1 MNSVKR
7 NNKLSEKQINVLITI
22 YRFRF
27 ITIPLLAKLNAV
39 SNQSIAGSIK
49 VLEEAGLVNKRYSSS
64 YKLQGKAARYFLSPK
79 AIKLFKDNDDI
90 NQHSLN
96 LFYKTK
102 LLSEEACDSHIQTLQ
117 TYLDY
122 KATLTSNYILKT
134 KYELYKHEDQ
144 PDPPS
149 DIYALSNKSQQSDI
163 FIEIHNNSQAFVI
176 QKRINYLAEFIED
189 NYEDKQPKVILITN
203 KKDKKLGMII
213 ENLND
218 DFSTKFV
225 FLAISTA
232 SKWAKDF

>member
-49 VLEEAGLVNKRYSSS
+49 VLEEAGLVNKRYSST

-79 AIKLFKDNDDI
+79 AIKLFQDNDDI

-102 LLSEEACDSHIQTLQ
+102 LLSEDAVDSHIQTLQ
-117 TYLDY
+117 TYLEY
-122 KATLTSNYILKT
+122 IAKINNNYTLKT

-149 DIYALSNKSQQSDI
+149 DIYVRSNIKQQSDI
-163 FIEIHNNSQAFVI
+163 FIEIHNNSQAFII
-176 QKRINYLAEFIED
+176 QKRLTYLAEFIED
-189 NYEDKQPKVILITN
+189 NYDDNQPKVILVTN

-213 ENLND
+213 ENLNEEYSD
-218 DFSTKFV
+218 GENLLIVD
-225 FLAISTA
+225 
-232 SKWAKDF
+232 